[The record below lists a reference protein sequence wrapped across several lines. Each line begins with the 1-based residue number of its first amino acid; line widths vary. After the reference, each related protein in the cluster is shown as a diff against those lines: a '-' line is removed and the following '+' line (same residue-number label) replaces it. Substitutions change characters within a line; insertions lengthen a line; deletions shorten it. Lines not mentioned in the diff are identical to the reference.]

1 MDWWTNS
8 RIAERPFP
16 REGPDRSITLI
27 LYLPAFGSPVLLT
40 MAGHNLWL
48 VRDMVS
54 GTRPTGNPTG
64 WVDVTVRLVG
74 PRLIKVGGALWW
86 VPL

>member
-1 MDWWTNS
+1 MDWWTNQSNS
-8 RIAERPFP
+8 RTALSQG
-16 REGPDRSITLI
+16 GPDRSITLI
-27 LYLPAFGSPVLLT
+27 LYLLAFGSPVLLT

-74 PRLIKVGGALWW
+74 PRLLKVGGALWW